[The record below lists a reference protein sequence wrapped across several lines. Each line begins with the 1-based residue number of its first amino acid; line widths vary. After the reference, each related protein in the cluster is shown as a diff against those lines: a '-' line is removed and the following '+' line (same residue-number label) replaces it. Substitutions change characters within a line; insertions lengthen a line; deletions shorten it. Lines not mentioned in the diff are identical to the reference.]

1 MVRIYSIIAAFV
13 AVTLGLVLL
22 QPSLEEE
29 AASAPRPMDAVSRDA
44 VNLLDTVEPAPLD
57 ALVAQALTEAI
68 GAPELTDTGATAT
81 ARPLTTTAPGTLAP
95 AGDLEAMTWATLGN
109 LQRATGQSRQQGE
122 RGSLLY
128 HLVQRSL
135 TESLDTS
142 DPYAARLQAE
152 AASY

>member
-29 AASAPRPMDAVSRDA
+29 VASAPRPIEAVSRDA

-68 GAPELTDTGATAT
+68 GAPELSDTGAPAT
-81 ARPLTTTAPGTLAP
+81 APPSDHHNPRHTCTRWRPGSDDMGHARQPSARHRPKPP
-95 AGDLEAMTWATLGN
+95 ARRKG
-109 LQRATGQSRQQGE
+109 
-122 RGSLLY
+122 
-128 HLVQRSL
+128 
-135 TESLDTS
+135 
-142 DPYAARLQAE
+142 
-152 AASY
+152 

>member
-29 AASAPRPMDAVSRDA
+29 VASAPRPIEAVSRDA

-68 GAPELTDTGATAT
+68 GAPQQPDTDTPTGAQPAAATATGATA
-81 ARPLTTTAPGTLAP
+81 P
-95 AGDLEAMTWATLGN
+95 AKDLEAMTWATLGN

-135 TESLDTS
+135 TESLNTS
-142 DPYAARLQAE
+142 DPYAASLRAE